1 MDRSVSK
8 TYEECQRMM
17 VYMHNITCNGRYKA
31 VAAHQ
36 ILLTKEAAAGRM
48 FWRFLPFYPLLHLV
62 HSDGQPLVLIVTG
75 ITSLRSLVGLC
86 LFD

>member
-1 MDRSVSK
+1 MPEDDGLHAQHHLQWPLQSG
-8 TYEECQRMM
+8 C
-17 VYMHNITCNGRYKA
+17 GP
-31 VAAHQ
+31 Q